1 MVREAYTVSANGELV
16 EILDPQG
23 ILEEGDTVEKTD
35 IQVERKASGKLD
47 TERNRGAEE
56 RKEALGKTFGT
67 DAEGLEESGRVVL
80 RLGEKSGH
88 HMLFAKVK
96 KENAVAVLPVYLYI
110 REKEAECRTKGGE
123 QQYMPVDLKGYVN
136 QNLRFLHA
144 REYDITWQGQKHYR
158 LPKFYFCRDTER
170 TVTASGRSWWEDL
183 SRGKNGVPDELKLP
197 KTGGLYM
204 TQAGIPFEIT
214 VEGEEGRN
222 AVFTSLYD
230 QFPDSV
236 EIPVGQKGSGMAF
249 LLAASTNNMQ
259 SRIEN
264 ARITVEFQDGTEKIL
279 SLSNPENIDD
289 WLCYQAARTNDWDS
303 YETAKPYAQSGQIEW
318 LSQKAHANL
327 LTLDWGKEK
336 EICRLKLECLSNE
349 VLVGLL
355 AVDVIKG

>member
-1 MVREAYTVSANGELV
+1 
-16 EILDPQG
+16 
-23 ILEEGDTVEKTD
+23 
-35 IQVERKASGKLD
+35 
-47 TERNRGAEE
+47 
-56 RKEALGKTFGT
+56 
-67 DAEGLEESGRVVL
+67 
-80 RLGEKSGH
+80 
-88 HMLFAKVK
+88 
-96 KENAVAVLPVYLYI
+96 
-110 REKEAECRTKGGE
+110 
-123 QQYMPVDLKGYVN
+123 MPVDLKGYVN